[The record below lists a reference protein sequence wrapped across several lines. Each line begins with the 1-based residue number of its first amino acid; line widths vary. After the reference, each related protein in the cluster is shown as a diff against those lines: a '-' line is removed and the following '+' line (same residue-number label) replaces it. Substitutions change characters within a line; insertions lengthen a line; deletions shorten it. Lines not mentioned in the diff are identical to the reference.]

1 MSLLGLAA
9 ALASGSSRVA
19 SGYLASVLAFAFS
32 CLASFSALRPLRPT
46 LKESEA
52 DWAKVSVAA
61 PVRNSAS
68 TAELRAWRTG
78 KDFDMGSTC
87 GRCRGWLH
95 AGAAGPGTLAE
106 TSFPRPI
113 QPYHKLQKNPNL
125 RPIPR

>member
-19 SGYLASVLAFAFS
+19 SGYLASALACAFS

-46 LKESEA
+46 LTASEA

-68 TAELRAWRTG
+68 TAALSAWRKG
-78 KDFDMGSTC
+78 KAVDMESPVGSC
-87 GRCRGWLH
+87 WGWWH
-95 AGAAGPGTLAE
+95 AGEGGSGKREE
-106 TSFPRPI
+106 TSFKIGREE
-113 QPYHKLQKNPNL
+113 
-125 RPIPR
+125 